1 MTLRIQRLVN
11 VAMVLIT
18 WLTIPLLGSRNIK
31 RFLPASILI
40 VVIDGISIQ
49 IGKKLKWW
57 VFYNKPKSYLFGEF
71 PFSIGPFFVS
81 SLWTLK
87 WAYGNFK
94 KFILL
99 NAIINVIFAFPVANF
114 ARKFR
119 YYTLVRLTNFQFF
132 LNFISKAFLLYGIQY
147 LFEPKDKR
155 KF

>member
-1 MTLRIQRLVN
+1 MTIRIQRLVN

-18 WLTIPLLGSRNIK
+18 WLTLPLLGSHNIK

-147 LFEPKDKR
+147 LLEPKDKR

>member
-1 MTLRIQRLVN
+1 
-11 VAMVLIT
+11 MVLIT
-18 WLTIPLLGSRNIK
+18 WLTLPLLGSRNIK
-31 RFLPASILI
+31 RYLPASILI

-147 LFEPKDKR
+147 LFEQKDKR